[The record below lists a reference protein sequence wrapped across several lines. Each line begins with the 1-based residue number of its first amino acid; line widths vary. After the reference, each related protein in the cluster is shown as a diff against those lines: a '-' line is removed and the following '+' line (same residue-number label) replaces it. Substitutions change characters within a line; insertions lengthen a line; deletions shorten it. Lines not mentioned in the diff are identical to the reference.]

1 MASTDSRSR
10 IAISGASGFLGRAV
24 EAAVAARGHVP
35 LVIGQRAGFW
45 SDPAERA
52 ALARQLAGCA
62 ALINC
67 AGRAHVT
74 ARDGAEREWEAF
86 AAVNRD
92 FPLHL
97 ARAARAAQVGR
108 FVHVSS
114 VAALASATAPGQT
127 IDDSFAPC
135 PASAYGRSKLEGDRA
150 VLELAAEGFEVGV
163 LRPPALYGPGAK
175 GWFPAL
181 MRAARLGLPLPLGA
195 IDNRRSF
202 AFVGNVADA
211 IVATAAAPERTGAP
225 GGAYVVT
232 DSAPMSSA
240 AFYDLLCRAQGHAG
254 RVWRLPPGLVKRLA
268 RIALGDRAA
277 SLVGDA
283 AFDGAR
289 FRANAG
295 WTPPFDLAQAMAITV
310 SGQPC

>member
-1 MASTDSRSR
+1 MAPNDSPMR
-10 IAISGASGFLGRAV
+10 IAISGASGFLGHAV
-24 EAAVAARGHVP
+24 ESAIAARGHTPVP
-35 LVIGQRAGFW
+35 IAQRAGFW
-45 SDPAERA
+45 HRPEERA
-52 ALARQLAGCA
+52 ALAQQLAGCA

-67 AGRAHVT
+67 AGRAHVA
-74 ARDGAEREWEAF
+74 ARSDDPREWRAL
-86 AAVNRD
+86 ALVNRD
-92 FPLHL
+92 FPQHL
-97 ARAARAAQVGR
+97 AQAARTAQVGR

-114 VAALASATAPGQT
+114 VAALASATGPGET
-127 IDDSFAPC
+127 IDDATPPAPVT
-135 PASAYGRSKLEGDRA
+135 PYGRSKLEGDRA
-150 VLELAAEGFEVGV
+150 VLELAAEGFEVWV

-181 MRAARLGLPLPLGA
+181 IRAARLGLPLPLGA

-211 IVATAAAPERTGAP
+211 IVETADAAAWPGVA

-232 DSAPMSSA
+232 DSAPISSA
-240 AFYDLLCRAQGHAG
+240 EFYDHLCRGQGHGG

-283 AFDGAR
+283 SFDGAR
-289 FRANAG
+289 FRTSIG
-295 WTPPFDLAQAMAITV
+295 WTPPFDIAQAMAITLT
-310 SGQPC
+310 GQPC